1 MSAESAGPLG
11 AGPSR
16 AERDGP
22 VAVLGAGSWGT
33 ALAIQFARS
42 GHPTRFWGRNREALA
57 VMAASRRNERY
68 LSAGFPD
75 SLVVEPDLGAA
86 LAGARDALIAVPSHA
101 FRGMLRQL
109 LPHLTADT
117 RLAWATKGFE
127 LDTGLLP
134 HQVAREVLGSTR
146 AVAVL
151 SGPTFAREVGEGL
164 PTAMTIASP
173 DAQYAKALALALS
186 SANFRAYTSTDIA
199 GVEVGGA
206 VKNVLAVGAGLSDG
220 LGFGANTRVA
230 LITRGLVEMMR
241 LGVAAGANRETF
253 MGLAG
258 LGDLVLTC
266 TDNQSR
272 NRRFG
277 LSLAAGR
284 TPQQALAEIGQ
295 VVEGYTAAKAAYA
308 VAKRM
313 NVEMPLCTGV
323 YRVLYEGVPARDAV
337 RELMT
342 RPIKSETD

>member
-1 MSAESAGPLG
+1 
-11 AGPSR
+11 
-16 AERDGP
+16 
-22 VAVLGAGSWGT
+22 
-33 ALAIQFARS
+33 
-42 GHPTRFWGRNREALA
+42 
-57 VMAASRRNERY
+57 
-68 LSAGFPD
+68 
-75 SLVVEPDLGAA
+75 
-86 LAGARDALIAVPSHA
+86 
-101 FRGMLRQL
+101 
-109 LPHLTADT
+109 
-117 RLAWATKGFE
+117 
-127 LDTGLLP
+127 
-134 HQVAREVLGSTR
+134 
-146 AVAVL
+146 
-151 SGPTFAREVGEGL
+151 
-164 PTAMTIASP
+164 
-173 DAQYAKALALALS
+173 
-186 SANFRAYTSTDIA
+186 
-199 GVEVGGA
+199 

-295 VVEGYTAAKAAYA
+295 VVEGYKAAKAAYT

-323 YRVLYEGVPARDAV
+323 YKVLYEGVPARDAV
-337 RELMT
+337 HELMT
-342 RPIKSETD
+342 RPIKPETD

>member
-1 MSAESAGPLG
+1 
-11 AGPSR
+11 
-16 AERDGP
+16 
-22 VAVLGAGSWGT
+22 
-33 ALAIQFARS
+33 
-42 GHPTRFWGRNREALA
+42 
-57 VMAASRRNERY
+57 
-68 LSAGFPD
+68 
-75 SLVVEPDLGAA
+75 
-86 LAGARDALIAVPSHA
+86 
-101 FRGMLRQL
+101 
-109 LPHLTADT
+109 
-117 RLAWATKGFE
+117 
-127 LDTGLLP
+127 
-134 HQVAREVLGSTR
+134 
-146 AVAVL
+146 VAVL

-337 RELMT
+337 HELMT
-342 RPIKSETD
+342 RPIKSETE

>member
-1 MSAESAGPLG
+1 MNSGGEH
-11 AGPSR
+11 
-16 AERDGP
+16 DGP

-42 GHPTRFWGRNREALA
+42 GRPTRFWGRNREALTA
-57 VMAASRRNERY
+57 MAASRRNERY
-68 LSAGFPD
+68 LPAEFPA

-101 FRGMLRQL
+101 FRGMLQQL
-109 LPHLTADT
+109 LPHLTVDT

-151 SGPTFAREVGEGL
+151 SGPTFAREVGAGL

-173 DAQYAKALALALS
+173 NEQFAKALALGLS

-220 LGFGANTRVA
+220 LGFGANSRVA
-230 LITRGLVEMMR
+230 LITRGLAEMMR

-284 TPQQALAEIGQ
+284 TALEALAEIGQ
-295 VVEGYTAAKAAYA
+295 VVEGYAAAKAVHA

-313 NVEMPLCTGV
+313 SVEMPLCAGV

>member
-1 MSAESAGPLG
+1 MNTGGEH
-11 AGPSR
+11 
-16 AERDGP
+16 DGP

-42 GHPTRFWGRNREALA
+42 ARPTRFWGRNREALGA
-57 VMAASRRNERY
+57 MAASRRNERY
-68 LSAGFPD
+68 LSAEFPA
-75 SLVVEPDLGAA
+75 SLLVEPDLGAA

-101 FRGMLRQL
+101 FRGMLQQL
-109 LPHLTADT
+109 RPHLTANT

-134 HQVAREVLGSTR
+134 HQVAREVLGPGC

-151 SGPTFAREVGEGL
+151 SGPTFAREVGAGL

-173 DAQYAKALALALS
+173 DAQFAKALALDLS
-186 SANFRAYTSTDIA
+186 SANFRAYTSTDIT

-230 LITRGLVEMMR
+230 LITRGLAEMMR
-241 LGVAAGANRETF
+241 LGVAAGASRETF

-277 LSLAAGR
+277 LALAAGR

-313 NVEMPLCTGV
+313 NVEMPLCAGV

-342 RPIKSETD
+342 RPIKSETE